1 MEFASEVILLRTLD
15 VKARFPGNH
24 PSCVLFSLS
33 LLLKKCFCG
42 IPFVPLLY
50 KILFY
55 LAKDIRLKVTPAS
68 FGDNKGI

>member
-1 MEFASEVILLRTLD
+1 MEFASEMILLRTLD
-15 VKARFPGNH
+15 VKARFPGN

-33 LLLKKCFCG
+33 LLFKKWFCG

-68 FGDNKGI
+68 FEDNKGI